1 MNELG
6 RALLLSVGIALLA
19 SLLVLLVTVP
29 LGYTLSRRRFRG
41 KSVLEALLLLPL
53 VLPPTVV
60 GYYLILLLG
69 RRGYVGQYLYD
80 WFDYSVMFHWHGGV
94 VAGATVA
101 FPLMYLS
108 ARSAFAGVTR
118 EMEDMARTM
127 GAGGLRLFWY
137 VSLPMAWK
145 GLAAGWVL
153 SFSRALGEFGA
164 TLMVMGDL
172 PQYQSLPLLIYTQ
185 HMSGQP
191 GNTAGAAVAL
201 LTMTALS
208 VVVLYNRSAAARQ
221 D

>member
-1 MNELG
+1 MTLS
-6 RALLLSVGIALLA
+6 RALLLSVSIAAAA
-19 SLLVLLVTVP
+19 SLLAVLAAVP
-29 LGYTLSRRRFRG
+29 LGYFLSRRRFRG

-69 RRGYVGQYLYD
+69 RRGFIGQYLHD

-94 VAGATVA
+94 IAAATVA

-108 ARSAFAGVTR
+108 ARSAFTGVTR
-118 EMEDMARTM
+118 EMEDIARTL
-127 GAGGLRLFWY
+127 GADRLRLFWY

-153 SFSRALGEFGA
+153 AYSRALGEFGA

-172 PQYQSLPLLIYTQ
+172 PNYQTLPLLIYTE
-185 HMSGQP
+185 HMAGQP
-191 GNTAGAAVAL
+191 GNTAGWAVVL
-201 LTMTALS
+201 LTLTAMS